1 VGNVSPGS
9 LLQKYRYYFLAGIAY
24 IALALIVIH
33 AFPINI
39 TNSDVPVDVRQAD
52 VYLGKGLNPY
62 GQNYTVDVRTN
73 PYNGSQ
79 NNIEI
84 VQFLQYPP
92 MMILYYFPFYLLGDV
107 RYGNLV
113 ADMIIYG
120 LIVSYFGQKS
130 LERKFAFLF
139 LGNGLN
145 FVVNYYYGGNDIVA
159 GLFVGVSFYLLSKKE
174 KLSAVGYGLSLVT
187 KQLALLAL
195 PYFMIKARR
204 RLVYVLLVAI
214 TGLLVA
220 LPFFPEVIYNV
231 VFRIFYS
238 RIPLVSY
245 LLIFYPLIFIPLVE
259 KYAPRLKGN

>member
-1 VGNVSPGS
+1 MGNVSLGA
-9 LLQKYRYYFLAGIAY
+9 LLQEYRFYLLAGVVY

-39 TNSDVPVDVRQAD
+39 TSSDVPVDVRQAE
-52 VYLGKGLNPY
+52 VYLSKGINPY
-62 GQNYTVDVRTN
+62 GQNYTIDARAN
-73 PYNGSQ
+73 PYNESQ
-79 NNIEI
+79 NHIEI

-107 RYGNLV
+107 RYGNLF

-120 LIVSYFGQKS
+120 LIVSYFSEKS
-130 LERKFAFLF
+130 FERKFAFLF

-159 GLFVGVSFYLLSKKE
+159 GLFVAISIYLLNKKE

-187 KQLALLAL
+187 KQLTLLAL
-195 PYFMIKARR
+195 PYFVIKASKKII
-204 RLVYVLLVAI
+204 YVLLVAI

-231 VFRIFYS
+231 VFRIFYG
-238 RIPLVSY
+238 RIPLISY
-245 LLIFYPLIFIPLVE
+245 LLIFYPLIFIPIVE
-259 KYAPRLKGN
+259 KYAPRLKGA